1 MDQLFT
7 TYLGDLLAGLWMTV
21 RLTAVAFAGSLVLG
35 TVVAAFRV
43 SPVAPLRALGR
54 FYVELFVNIPLISLL
69 VVVTFGLP
77 DVGVTFDLFTCA
89 AISMVLLGAAFTC
102 EAIRSGVNA
111 VPVGQV
117 EAGRAVGL
125 DFFGVLRHVLFP
137 QAFRSVVQP
146 IVNVFIGIL
155 LSSSLAGVIGVK
167 DLTLQVSEINNKAA
181 LGLTTYL
188 LAAFAYIVI
197 ALLAGGL
204 GSRLEQRLKVLR

>member
-102 EAIRSGVNA
+102 EAIRTGVNA